1 MSSLVEYILWSPVCS
16 FARLITVLRAR
27 LLFAAL
33 ALVSAAMPSASAQTT
48 ASAGQAATAPSS
60 SSNTGQV
67 QANALADPK
76 RPIRDKWALVV
87 GISNFENAKIPPLK
101 YSTKDARDFY
111 NYLIKEAN
119 FQPTHVRMLL
129 DEKATRRRIISELG
143 NKFLARLARPGDL
156 IVLFFSTHGSPS
168 QMDLRG
174 KSYLVTYDA
183 DPEDLD
189 ATGIGMQEV
198 NDKIHSRVLSDR
210 VVLVLDACH
219 SGSSDPNAKGMLRVG
234 NMNAQEVAE
243 GSGQLVICSSRPDEQ
258 SWESKRYENGVFT
271 KNLLEALRSS
281 SGKLALGAAFEK
293 AQQLVETEVR
303 EDRPGARQSPMLN
316 AKWAGN
322 DIVLSVPAAE
332 PQKVAPTVL
341 ADLEPDSTAAGG
353 SGRAGVQAGSEVTH
367 AVTMALPGKRG
378 STFPSANQKLILT
391 ASYFSNVPNPKEA
404 LTSAYEASAANFNNV
419 EFYWRKA
426 KLLIQLGKW
435 TAAMECLKGC
445 IVDDPNQSDYYLAR
459 ALCYHHM
466 KMHGLA
472 TRDIETAQ
480 FKNPLVSR
488 NIEFGE

>member
-1 MSSLVEYILWSPVCS
+1 VFHP
-16 FARLITVLRAR
+16 R
-27 LLFAAL
+27 LLFTAL
-33 ALVSAAMPSASAQTT
+33 AAFSLCAPGVFAETLSAPDGKAAVE
-48 ASAGQAATAPSS
+48 AATMDA
-60 SSNTGQV
+60 
-67 QANALADPK
+67 K

-87 GISNFENAKIPPLK
+87 GISNFENDKVPGLK

-119 FQPTHVRMLL
+119 FQPTHVRLLL
-129 DEKATRRRIISELG
+129 DEKATRRRVISELG

-174 KSYLVTYDA
+174 RSYLVTYDS

-189 ATGIGMQEV
+189 ATGIGMVEI
-198 NDKIHSRVLSDR
+198 NEKIHSRVLSDR

-219 SGSSDPNAKGMLRVG
+219 SGSSDPNAKGMIRVG
-234 NMNAQEVAE
+234 NIDAQAVAE

-258 SWESKRYENGVFT
+258 SWESKRYQNGVFT
-271 KNLLEALRSS
+271 HGLLDGLKA
-281 SGKLALGAAFEK
+281 SGGKVPLGAAFEK
-293 AQQLVETEVR
+293 AQQEVENEVR

-322 DIVLSVPAAE
+322 DIILSVPAAE
-332 PQKVAPTVL
+332 PQKVPPTVL
-341 ADLEPDSTAAGG
+341 ADLEPDSSGNSEFTGAVKQAPIEPAGQTI
-353 SGRAGVQAGSEVTH
+353 A
-367 AVTMALPGKRG
+367 MAPSK
-378 STFPSANQKLILT
+378 SASIFPTANQKLVLT

-404 LTSAYEASAANFNNV
+404 LAAAYEASGANFNNV

-426 KLLIQLGKW
+426 KILIQLEKW
-435 TAAMECLKGC
+435 TAAMQCLKGC
-445 IVDDPNQSDYYLAR
+445 IVDDPNQSDFYLAR

-472 TRDIETAQ
+472 VQDIQTAQ

-488 NIEFGE
+488 QIEFGE

>member
-1 MSSLVEYILWSPVCS
+1 M
-16 FARLITVLRAR
+16 LRAS
-27 LLFAAL
+27 LLIAVVISVSSANCF
-33 ALVSAAMPSASAQTT
+33 ALVQPAMAQSASASTNPGSTGGTEAQ
-48 ASAGQAATAPSS
+48 QALQPPDAR
-60 SSNTGQV
+60 
-67 QANALADPK
+67 

-87 GISNFENAKIPPLK
+87 GISNFENPKIPTLK

-111 NYLIKEAN
+111 NYLTKDAN
-119 FQPTHVRMLL
+119 FHPSHVRMLL

-198 NDKIHSRVLSDR
+198 NEKIHSRVLSDR

-219 SGSSDPNAKGMLRVG
+219 SGSSDPNAKGMHRVG
-234 NMNAQEVAE
+234 NLSAQEVAE

-271 KNLLEALRSS
+271 KNLLEALRAS
-281 SGKLALGAAFEK
+281 SGKLPLGSAFEK
-293 AQQLVETEVR
+293 AQQLVENEVR

-332 PQKVAPTVL
+332 PTKLAPTVI
-341 ADLEPDSTAAGG
+341 ADLEPDSTSVSGQAKNSGNQSG
-353 SGRAGVQAGSEVTH
+353 SSTH
-367 AVTMALPGKRG
+367 QTIAMAQPVKTV
-378 STFPSANQKLILT
+378 SQFPSANQKLILT

-404 LTSAYEASAANFNNV
+404 LTAAYEASAANFNNV

-426 KLLIQLGKW
+426 KLLIQLKKW
-435 TAAMECLKGC
+435 TSAMECLKGC
-445 IVDDPNQSDYYLAR
+445 IVDDPNQSDFYLAR

>member
-1 MSSLVEYILWSPVCS
+1 MI
-16 FARLITVLRAR
+16 RAR
-27 LLFAAL
+27 LFLTCLAILTLTASSAYGQASDAPGIQVAPAAAAAAL
-33 ALVSAAMPSASAQTT
+33 DS
-48 ASAGQAATAPSS
+48 
-60 SSNTGQV
+60 
-67 QANALADPK
+67 K

-87 GISNFENAKIPPLK
+87 GISKFETDKIPALK
-101 YSTKDARDFY
+101 YSSKDARDFY

-119 FQPTHVRMLL
+119 FQPSHVRMLL

-143 NKFLARLARPGDL
+143 NRFLARLARPGDL

-198 NDKIHSRVLSDR
+198 NEKIHSRVLSDR

-219 SGSSDPNAKGMLRVG
+219 SGSSDPNAKGMHRVG
-234 NMNAQEVAE
+234 NMDAQALAE

-271 KNLLEALRSS
+271 RNLLEALRTSG
-281 SGKLALGAAFEK
+281 GKLPLGQAFEK

-316 AKWAGN
+316 AKWAGS
-322 DIVLSVPAAE
+322 DIILGVAAAE

-341 ADLEPDSTAAGG
+341 ADLEPDSSGLG
-353 SGRAGVQAGSEVTH
+353 SKVAPVHSVADTPQKIA
-367 AVTMALPGKRG
+367 MAEPGKTL
-378 STFPSANQKLILT
+378 SFFPTANQKLVLT
-391 ASYFSNVPNPKEA
+391 ASYFSNVENPKEA
-404 LTSAYEASAANFNNV
+404 LTGAYEASAANFNNV

-435 TAAMECLKGC
+435 TSAMACLKGC
-445 IVDDPNQSDYYLAR
+445 IVDDPNQSDFYLAR

-472 TRDIETAQ
+472 TQDIQTAQ

-488 NIEFGE
+488 QIEFGE

>member
-1 MSSLVEYILWSPVCS
+1 MLSLTVPAA
-16 FARLITVLRAR
+16 FADT
-27 LLFAAL
+27 
-33 ALVSAAMPSASAQTT
+33 SASSEAP
-48 ASAGQAATAPSS
+48 AAVLDA
-60 SSNTGQV
+60 
-67 QANALADPK
+67 K

-87 GISNFENAKIPPLK
+87 GISKFESDKIPTLK

-119 FQPTHVRMLL
+119 FQPSHVRMLL
-129 DEKATRRRIISELG
+129 DDKATRRRVISELG
-143 NKFLARLARPGDL
+143 NRFLARLARPGDL

-183 DPEDLD
+183 DPDDLD

-198 NDKIHSRVLSDR
+198 NEKIHNRVLSDR

-219 SGSSDPNAKGMLRVG
+219 SGSSDPNAKGMHRVG
-234 NMNAQEVAE
+234 NMDAQALAE

-271 KNLLEALRSS
+271 RNLLEALRTGG
-281 SGKLALGAAFEK
+281 GKLPLGSAFEK

-322 DIVLSVPAAE
+322 DIVLSVPATE

-341 ADLEPDSTAAGG
+341 ADLEPDSSGLG
-353 SGRAGVQAGSEVTH
+353 SRVIESKPQETPQTIAM
-367 AVTMALPGKRG
+367 AVTKAV
-378 STFPSANQKLILT
+378 SVFPSANQKLTLT
-391 ASYFSNVPNPKEA
+391 AAYFSNVANPKEA
-404 LTSAYEASAANFNNV
+404 LTAAYEASAANFNNV

-435 TAAMECLKGC
+435 TAAMACLKGC
-445 IVDDPNQSDYYLAR
+445 IVDDPNQSDFYLAR

-472 TRDIETAQ
+472 TQDIQTAQ

-488 NIEFGE
+488 QIEFGE

>member
-1 MSSLVEYILWSPVCS
+1 MLP
-16 FARLITVLRAR
+16 ARLY
-27 LLFAAL
+27 FAAL
-33 ALVSAAMPSASAQTT
+33 LSVFAALSPLCSAVAETAQ
-48 ASAGQAATAPSS
+48 APTEQTKAVDTVLDS
-60 SSNTGQV
+60 
-67 QANALADPK
+67 K

-87 GISNFENAKIPPLK
+87 GISNFENPKVPTLK

-111 NYLIKEAN
+111 NYLIKDAN
-119 FQPTHVRMLL
+119 FQPSHVRLLL

-219 SGSSDPNAKGMLRVG
+219 SGSSDPNAKGMYRVG
-234 NMNAQEVAE
+234 NMNAQELAE

-271 KNLLEALRSS
+271 RNLLEALRGS
-281 SGKLALGAAFEK
+281 SGKLPLGAAFEK

-322 DIVLSVPAAE
+322 DIVLSVPASE
-332 PQKVAPTVL
+332 PQKLAPTVV
-341 ADLEPDSTAAGG
+341 ADLEPDSTAPNTGQ
-353 SGRAGVQAGSEVTH
+353 SRPSSKNVSEVQTI
-367 AVTMALPGKRG
+367 AMAQTVKTA
-378 STFPSANQKLILT
+378 SMFPTANQKLVLT

-404 LTSAYEASAANFNNV
+404 LTGAYEASAANFNNV

-435 TAAMECLKGC
+435 TSAMECLKGC
-445 IVDDPNQSDYYLAR
+445 IVDDPNQSDFYLAR

>member
-1 MSSLVEYILWSPVCS
+1 MLPARLMCAAFSLVFVG
-16 FARLITVLRAR
+16 VL
-27 LLFAAL
+27 L
-33 ALVSAAMPSASAQTT
+33 STSC
-48 ASAGQAATAPSS
+48 ATAQSAPGAE
-60 SSNTGQV
+60 TIQPPD
-67 QANALADPK
+67 AK

-87 GISNFENAKIPPLK
+87 GISNFENPKVPTLK

-111 NYLIKEAN
+111 NYLIKDAN
-119 FQPTHVRMLL
+119 FQPSHVRLL
-129 DEKATRRRIISELG
+129 LNEKATRRRIISELG

-198 NDKIHSRVLSDR
+198 NEKIHSRVLSDR

-219 SGSSDPNAKGMLRVG
+219 SGSSDPNAKGMHRVG
-234 NMNAQEVAE
+234 NMNAQELAE
-243 GSGQLVICSSRPDEQ
+243 GSGQLVICSSKPDEQ

-271 KNLLEALRSS
+271 RNLLESLRAS
-281 SGKLALGAAFEK
+281 SGKLPLGAAFEK
-293 AQQLVETEVR
+293 AQQMVETEVR

-316 AKWAGN
+316 AKWSGN

-332 PQKVAPTVL
+332 PQKLPPTVL
-341 ADLEPDSTAAGG
+341 SDLEPDSTVAGG
-353 SGRAGVQAGSEVTH
+353 SSGKASGGDGTHTIALANTSRAVSI
-367 AVTMALPGKRG
+367 
-378 STFPSANQKLILT
+378 FPSANQKLVLT

-404 LTSAYEASAANFNNV
+404 LTAAYEASAANFNNV

-435 TAAMECLKGC
+435 TSAMECLKGC

>member
-1 MSSLVEYILWSPVCS
+1 M
-16 FARLITVLRAR
+16 LRAS
-27 LLFAAL
+27 LLPAVLSFVWAANCSIL
-33 ALVSAAMPSASAQTT
+33 MHSAMAQ
-48 ASAGQAATAPSS
+48 GAATTTSS
-60 SSNTGQV
+60 GSGAEQV
-67 QANALADPK
+67 NQPLDAR

-87 GISNFENAKIPPLK
+87 GISNFENSKVPALK

-111 NYLIKEAN
+111 NYLIKDAN
-119 FQPTHVRMLL
+119 FQPSHVRMLL

-198 NDKIHSRVLSDR
+198 NEKIHSRVLSDR

-219 SGSSDPNAKGMLRVG
+219 SGSSDPNAKGMHRVG
-234 NMNAQEVAE
+234 NMSAQEVAE

-281 SGKLALGAAFEK
+281 SGKLPLGAAFEK
-293 AQQLVETEVR
+293 AQQLVESEVR

-332 PQKVAPTVL
+332 PTKLAPTVV
-341 ADLEPDSTAAGG
+341 ADLEPDSTSSSGQGKSAAGWSG
-353 SGRAGVQAGSEVTH
+353 SHMPQTIS
-367 AVTMALPGKRG
+367 MAQPVKAA
-378 STFPSANQKLILT
+378 SPFPSANQKLILT

-426 KLLIQLGKW
+426 KLLIQLKKW
-435 TAAMECLKGC
+435 TSAMECLKGC
-445 IVDDPNQSDYYLAR
+445 IVDDPNQSDFYLAR

-472 TRDIETAQ
+472 ARDIETAQ

-488 NIEFGE
+488 SIEFGE

>member
-1 MSSLVEYILWSPVCS
+1 MLPARLMCAAFSLVFVG
-16 FARLITVLRAR
+16 VL
-27 LLFAAL
+27 L
-33 ALVSAAMPSASAQTT
+33 STSC
-48 ASAGQAATAPSS
+48 ATAQSAPGAE
-60 SSNTGQV
+60 TIQPPD
-67 QANALADPK
+67 AK

-87 GISNFENAKIPPLK
+87 GISNFENPKVPTLK

-111 NYLIKEAN
+111 NYLIKDAN
-119 FQPTHVRMLL
+119 FQPSHVRLL
-129 DEKATRRRIISELG
+129 LNEKATRRRIISELG

-198 NDKIHSRVLSDR
+198 NEKIHSRVLSDR

-219 SGSSDPNAKGMLRVG
+219 SGSSDPNAKGMHRVG
-234 NMNAQEVAE
+234 NMNAQELAE
-243 GSGQLVICSSRPDEQ
+243 GSGQLVICSSKPDEQ

-271 KNLLEALRSS
+271 RNLLESLRAS
-281 SGKLALGAAFEK
+281 SGKLPLGAAFEK
-293 AQQLVETEVR
+293 AQQMVETEVR

-316 AKWAGN
+316 AKWSGN

-332 PQKVAPTVL
+332 PQKLPPTVL
-341 ADLEPDSTAAGG
+341 SDLEPDSTVAGG
-353 SGRAGVQAGSEVTH
+353 SSGKASGGDGTHTIALANTARAVSI
-367 AVTMALPGKRG
+367 
-378 STFPSANQKLILT
+378 FPSANQKLVLT

-404 LTSAYEASAANFNNV
+404 LTAAYEASAANFNNV

-435 TAAMECLKGC
+435 TSAMECLKGC

>member
-1 MSSLVEYILWSPVCS
+1 MFCRRPFLAAIGFL
-16 FARLITVLRAR
+16 LISTSA
-27 LLFAAL
+27 
-33 ALVSAAMPSASAQTT
+33 VSAQAPAATTAAPSADTM
-48 ASAGQAATAPSS
+48 
-60 SSNTGQV
+60 
-67 QANALADPK
+67 DPK
-76 RPIRDKWALVV
+76 RPIRDKWALIV
-87 GISNFENAKIPPLK
+87 GISKFENSKVPPLK

-119 FQPTHVRMLL
+119 FQPTHVRVLL

-189 ATGIGMQEV
+189 ATGIGMVEV

-219 SGSSDPNAKGMLRVG
+219 SGSSDPNAKGMYRVG
-234 NMNAQEVAE
+234 NMDAQALAE

-258 SWESKRYENGVFT
+258 SWESKRYQNGVFT
-271 KNLLEALRSS
+271 KSLLDGLRT
-281 SGKLALGAAFEK
+281 SGGKIPLGAAFEK
-293 AQQLVETEVR
+293 AQQLVATEVR

-316 AKWAGN
+316 AKWSGN
-322 DIVLSVPAAE
+322 DIVLSVPASD

-341 ADLEPDSTAAGG
+341 ADLEPDSISNFDGTGRIQVADAKPIEPATQTIAMAAIAKQP
-353 SGRAGVQAGSEVTH
+353 SV
-367 AVTMALPGKRG
+367 
-378 STFPSANQKLILT
+378 FPSANQKLILT
-391 ASYFSNVPNPKEA
+391 STYFSNVANPKEA
-404 LTSAYEASAANFNNV
+404 LTAAYEASGANFNNV

-426 KLLIQLGKW
+426 KILIQLRKW
-435 TAAMECLKGC
+435 QAAMLCLKGC

-472 TRDIETAQ
+472 VADIQTAQ

-488 NIEFGE
+488 QIEFGE

>member
-1 MSSLVEYILWSPVCS
+1 M
-16 FARLITVLRAR
+16 FGARLFLAFVSMLSLTAP
-27 LLFAAL
+27 AAL
-33 ALVSAAMPSASAQTT
+33 GETSTIPSD
-48 ASAGQAATAPSS
+48 QAAPA
-60 SSNTGQV
+60 
-67 QANALADPK
+67 AALDAR

-87 GISNFENAKIPPLK
+87 GISKFESDKIPTLK

-119 FQPTHVRMLL
+119 FQPSHVRLLL
-129 DEKATRRRIISELG
+129 DDKATRRRVISELG
-143 NKFLARLARPGDL
+143 NRFLARLARPGDL

-198 NDKIHSRVLSDR
+198 NEKIHSRVLSDR

-219 SGSSDPNAKGMLRVG
+219 SGSSDPNAKGMHRVG
-234 NMNAQEVAE
+234 NMDAQALAE

-271 KNLLEALRSS
+271 RNLLEALRTS
-281 SGKLALGAAFEK
+281 SGKLPLGSAFEK

-322 DIVLSVPAAE
+322 DIVLSVPATE
-332 PQKVAPTVL
+332 PAKVAPTVL
-341 ADLEPDSTAAGG
+341 ADLEPDSSGLGSRVVESKSAETQQTIAMAVPTKAA
-353 SGRAGVQAGSEVTH
+353 SV
-367 AVTMALPGKRG
+367 
-378 STFPSANQKLILT
+378 FPSANQKLILT
-391 ASYFSNVPNPKEA
+391 AAYFSNVANPKEA
-404 LTSAYEASAANFNNV
+404 LTAAYEASAANFNNV

-426 KLLIQLGKW
+426 KILIQMRKW
-435 TAAMECLKGC
+435 TAAMACLKGC
-445 IVDDPNQSDYYLAR
+445 IVDDPNQSDFYLAR

-472 TRDIETAQ
+472 TQDIQTAQ

-488 NIEFGE
+488 HIEFGE

>member
-1 MSSLVEYILWSPVCS
+1 MV
-16 FARLITVLRAR
+16 FRGKTAVLRAR
-27 LLFAAL
+27 VFAFAVAL
-33 ALVSAAMPSASAQTT
+33 CFTAGPAS
-48 ASAGQAATAPSS
+48 GQATQNEPAQSLDA
-60 SSNTGQV
+60 
-67 QANALADPK
+67 K

-87 GISNFENAKIPPLK
+87 GISNFENSKVPALK

-119 FQPTHVRMLL
+119 FQPTHVRLL
-129 DEKATRRRIISELG
+129 LNEKATRRRIISELG

-198 NDKIHSRVLSDR
+198 NEKIHNRVLSDR

-219 SGSSDPNAKGMLRVG
+219 SGASDPNAKGMIRVG
-234 NMNAQEVAE
+234 NMDAQAIAE

-271 KNLLEALRSS
+271 RNLLEALRTSN
-281 SGKLALGAAFEK
+281 GKVPLGTAFQKTQE
-293 AQQLVETEVR
+293 LVENEVR

-322 DIVLSVPAAE
+322 DIILSVAAAD

-341 ADLEPDSTAAGG
+341 ADLEPDSTQSSSGKAG
-353 SGRAGVQAGSEVTH
+353 
-367 AVTMALPGKRG
+367 AVTSTRPQAIAMAQAARAT
-378 STFPSANQKLILT
+378 SMFPSADQKLILT
-391 ASYFSNVPNPKEA
+391 ASYFSNVANPKEA
-404 LTSAYEASAANFNNV
+404 LKAAYEASAANFNKV
-419 EFYWRKA
+419 ESYWNKA
-426 KLLIQLGKW
+426 KILIQLGKW
-435 TAAMECLKGC
+435 DAAAACLKGC
-445 IVDDPNQSDYYLAR
+445 IVDDPNKSDFYLAR
-459 ALCYHHM
+459 ALCYHHT
-466 KMHGLA
+466 KQHGLA
-472 TRDIETAQ
+472 AADIETAK
-480 FKNPLVSR
+480 FKNPLLSR

>member
-1 MSSLVEYILWSPVCS
+1 M
-16 FARLITVLRAR
+16 FRAR
-27 LLFAAL
+27 LFLAAL
-33 ALVSAAMPSASAQTT
+33 LLFSFT
-48 ASAGQAATAPSS
+48 ASSAIGETLSAPADQATPAA
-60 SSNTGQV
+60 
-67 QANALADPK
+67 AADPK
-76 RPIRDKWALVV
+76 RPVRDKWALVV
-87 GISNFENAKIPPLK
+87 GISKFESDKIPALK

-111 NYLIKEAN
+111 NYLIKEGN

-143 NKFLARLARPGDL
+143 NRYLARLARPGDL

-189 ATGIGMQEV
+189 ATGIGMQEI
-198 NDKIHSRVLSDR
+198 NEKIHSRVLSDR

-219 SGSSDPNAKGMLRVG
+219 SGSSDPNAKGMHRVG
-234 NMNAQEVAE
+234 NIDAQAVAE

-271 KNLLEALRSS
+271 RNLLEALRT
-281 SGKLALGAAFEK
+281 SGGKVPLGAAFER
-293 AQQLVETEVR
+293 AQQLVESEVR

-316 AKWAGN
+316 AKWAGS
-322 DIVLSVPAAE
+322 DIVLAVPATE

-341 ADLEPDSTAAGG
+341 ADLEPDS
-353 SGRAGVQAGSEVTH
+353 SGVGTKIADSKSFGEKPQTIAMAEPAK
-367 AVTMALPGKRG
+367 AV
-378 STFPSANQKLILT
+378 SVFPTANQKLTLK
-391 ASYFSNVPNPKEA
+391 ADYFSNVANPKEA
-404 LTSAYEASAANFNNV
+404 LTAAYEASAANFNNV

-426 KLLIQLGKW
+426 KILIQLGKW
-435 TAAMECLKGC
+435 TAAMACLKGC

-472 TRDIETAQ
+472 TQDIQTAQ

-488 NIEFGE
+488 QIEFGE

>member
-1 MSSLVEYILWSPVCS
+1 MFFS
-16 FARLITVLRAR
+16 RL
-27 LLFAAL
+27 FL
-33 ALVSAAMPSASAQTT
+33 AMLGIFYVSAGATSAQTPAT
-48 ASAGQAATAPSS
+48 ANAQAAKTAE
-60 SSNTGQV
+60 
-67 QANALADPK
+67 ALDPK
-76 RPIRDKWALVV
+76 RPIRDKWALIV
-87 GISNFENAKIPPLK
+87 GISKFESSKVPPLK

-119 FQPTHVRMLL
+119 FQPTHVRVLL

-189 ATGIGMQEV
+189 ATGIGMVEV

-219 SGSSDPNAKGMLRVG
+219 SGSSDPNAKGMYRVG
-234 NMNAQEVAE
+234 NMDAQALAE

-258 SWESKRYENGVFT
+258 SWESKRYQNGVFT

-281 SGKLALGAAFEK
+281 GGKIPLGSAFEK

-316 AKWAGN
+316 AKWSGS

-341 ADLEPDSTAAGG
+341 ADLEPDSVSNFDSTVKVQVGDAKPIEPATQTIAMAATAKPP
-353 SGRAGVQAGSEVTH
+353 SF
-367 AVTMALPGKRG
+367 
-378 STFPSANQKLILT
+378 FPTANQKLVLT
-391 ASYFSNVPNPKEA
+391 STYFSNVSNPKEA
-404 LTSAYEASAANFNNV
+404 LTAAYEASGANFNNV

-426 KLLIQLGKW
+426 KILIQLQKW
-435 TAAMECLKGC
+435 QAAMQCLKGC

-472 TRDIETAQ
+472 VADIQTAQ

-488 NIEFGE
+488 QIEFGE

>member
-1 MSSLVEYILWSPVCS
+1 MLNIFTRGILPVESGLLFHEGNAVLP
-16 FARLITVLRAR
+16 ARLY
-27 LLFAAL
+27 FAAL
-33 ALVSAAMPSASAQTT
+33 LSVSAALLPLCSAVADTVPAPSAQTKAVDT
-48 ASAGQAATAPSS
+48 VLDS
-60 SSNTGQV
+60 
-67 QANALADPK
+67 K

-87 GISNFENAKIPPLK
+87 GISNFENSKVPTLK

-111 NYLIKEAN
+111 NYLIKDAN
-119 FQPTHVRMLL
+119 FQPSHVRLLL

-183 DPEDLD
+183 DPDDLD

-219 SGSSDPNAKGMLRVG
+219 SGSSDPNAKGMYRVG
-234 NMNAQEVAE
+234 NMNAQELAE

-271 KNLLEALRSS
+271 RNLLEALRGS
-281 SGKLALGAAFEK
+281 SGKLPLGAAFEK

-322 DIVLSVPAAE
+322 DIVLSVPASE
-332 PQKVAPTVL
+332 PQKLAPTVI
-341 ADLEPDSTAAGG
+341 ADLEPDSTAPS
-353 SGRAGVQAGSEVTH
+353 SGQSRPSSKNFSEVQTIAMAQTVK
-367 AVTMALPGKRG
+367 AVSM
-378 STFPSANQKLILT
+378 FPSANQKLVLT

-404 LTSAYEASAANFNNV
+404 LTAAYEASAANFNNV

-435 TAAMECLKGC
+435 TSAMECLKGC
-445 IVDDPNQSDYYLAR
+445 IVDDPNQSDFYLAR

>member
-1 MSSLVEYILWSPVCS
+1 MFLPRLLLAIFLMSSS
-16 FARLITVLRAR
+16 T
-27 LLFAAL
+27 
-33 ALVSAAMPSASAQTT
+33 VSAAFCETLSAPSAQSA
-48 ASAGQAATAPSS
+48 AVDA
-60 SSNTGQV
+60 
-67 QANALADPK
+67 K

-87 GISNFENAKIPPLK
+87 GISKFETDKIPTLK

-111 NYLIKEAN
+111 NYLVKEAN
-119 FQPTHVRMLL
+119 FQPSHVRMLL

-143 NKFLARLARPGDL
+143 NRFLARLAQPGDL

-174 KSYLVTYDA
+174 KSYLVTYDS

-198 NDKIHSRVLSDR
+198 NEKIHNRVLSDR

-219 SGSSDPNAKGMLRVG
+219 SGSSDPNAKGMHRVG
-234 NMNAQEVAE
+234 NMDAQALAE
-243 GSGQLVICSSRPDEQ
+243 GSGQLVICSSRPEEQ
-258 SWESKRYENGVFT
+258 SWESKRYQNGVFT
-271 KNLLEALRSS
+271 RNLLEALRTS
-281 SGKLALGAAFEK
+281 SGKVPLGAAFEK

-303 EDRPGARQSPMLN
+303 EDRPGARQSPVLN

-322 DIVLSVPAAE
+322 DIVLSVPATE
-332 PQKVAPTVL
+332 PQKLAPTVL
-341 ADLEPDSTAAGG
+341 ADLEPDSSGFGG
-353 SGRAGVQAGSEVTH
+353 KISESKPVQSATDTTQTIAM
-367 AVTMALPGKRG
+367 AVTTKAV
-378 STFPSANQKLILT
+378 SVFPTANQKLILK
-391 ASYFSNVPNPKEA
+391 ADYFSNVANPKEA
-404 LTSAYEASAANFNNV
+404 LASAYEAVGANFNNV

-435 TAAMECLKGC
+435 STAMSCLKGC

-472 TRDIETAQ
+472 TQDIQTAQ

-488 NIEFGE
+488 QIEIGE